1 MLNGRQGR
9 SPALG
14 TIQYTF
20 MTTCCF
26 VYLSFRIKEL
36 FGKWG
41 MKRLRVL
48 LADDHAI
55 VRQGLRSLIESDG
68 AAKVV
73 GEAKDGREAVLL
85 AEKLAPDVTIM
96 DIAMPGLNG
105 LEAAR
110 QVKERFPEIKVIIL
124 SMYVEDIYVYQAFKT
139 GADGYVLKSSAF
151 EELKLA
157 LDAVKK
163 GEVYLSSSVSQV
175 IVREFL
181 KIEPPSE
188 VFRLIE
194 KLTPRE
200 REIIQ
205 LLAEGKGRNEMAQI
219 LSISPKTVDRHR
231 ENLKTKL
238 NIQKEEE
245 FLHFARVTGIVNI

>member
-1 MLNGRQGR
+1 M
-9 SPALG
+9 
-14 TIQYTF
+14 
-20 MTTCCF
+20 
-26 VYLSFRIKEL
+26 
-36 FGKWG
+36 
-41 MKRLRVL
+41 RVL

-55 VRQGLRSLIESDG
+55 VRQGLRALIESDG
-68 AAKVV
+68 TARVI
-73 GEAKDGREAVLL
+73 GEAKDGREAVYL
-85 AEKLAPDVTIM
+85 AEKLVPDVTIM

-105 LEAAR
+105 LEAVR
-110 QVKERFPEIKVIIL
+110 QIKERFPEIKVIIL
-124 SMYVEDIYVYQAFKT
+124 SMYVEDIYVYQALRT

-157 LDAVKK
+157 LEAVKK
-163 GEVYLSSSVSQV
+163 GKIYLSSSVSQV
-175 IVREFL
+175 LVREFL
-181 KIEPPSE
+181 KTSPSSE
-188 VFRLIE
+188 AFRLIE

-205 LLAEGKGRNEMAQI
+205 LLAEGKSRNEIAEI

-245 FLHFARVTGIVNI
+245 FLHFARVTGIINY

>member
-1 MLNGRQGR
+1 
-9 SPALG
+9 
-14 TIQYTF
+14 
-20 MTTCCF
+20 
-26 VYLSFRIKEL
+26 
-36 FGKWG
+36 
-41 MKRLRVL
+41 LRVL

-68 AAKVV
+68 AAQVI
-73 GEAKDGREAVLL
+73 GEAKDGREAVFL

-110 QVKERFPEIKVIIL
+110 QVKERCPEIKVIIL
-124 SMYVEDIYVYQAFKT
+124 SMHVEDIYVYQALRI
-139 GADGYVLKSSAF
+139 GADGYVLKGSAF

-157 LDAVKK
+157 LEAVKK

-175 IVREFL
+175 LVREFL
-181 KIEPPSE
+181 KLEPSSE
-188 VFRLIE
+188 IFHLIE

-205 LLAEGKGRNEMAQI
+205 LLAEGRNRNNIAQT

-245 FLHFARVTGIVNI
+245 FLHFARITGIVSF